1 MPSSSFSRAAA
12 SSNRISAEVQGL
24 VSWSSGGALTGMNR
38 QLYRYQTRLHW
49 WKQMPEE
56 LNGGSPARFDRI
68 ERIVEV
74 LANTQ
79 LDLQQDVK
87 ILIRGQVVIGEALER
102 LTSTTNQRIN
112 ELAEAQKHTE
122 ERLNALIAVVDG
134 IARRLPPTA

>member
-1 MPSSSFSRAAA
+1 
-12 SSNRISAEVQGL
+12 
-24 VSWSSGGALTGMNR
+24 
-38 QLYRYQTRLHW
+38 
-49 WKQMPEE
+49 MPEE